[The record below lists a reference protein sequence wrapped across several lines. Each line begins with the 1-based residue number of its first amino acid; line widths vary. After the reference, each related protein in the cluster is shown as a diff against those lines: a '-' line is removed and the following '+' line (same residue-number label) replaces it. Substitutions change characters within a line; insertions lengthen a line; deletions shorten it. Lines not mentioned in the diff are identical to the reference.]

1 MKNILGLISVMALL
15 LAIVLPADTFAQ
27 ANLNGTSGEKVTV
40 SINDLTPDQLAKIEA
55 QRKLEMAN
63 KEIETLQKKIETYG
77 EWVGIGGEIGTA
89 VKEGLSAVVD
99 VADKFGKTDV
109 GRFTMVMIAWKVV
122 GQDVVRIILGI
133 LFFTVLTIIIVKVY
147 RRVIISRS
155 VLIENPGFMKYPKKY
170 EVVKSE
176 LDSEG
181 TVWMTIILLVVYL
194 LGIWITYSIM
204 F

>member
-1 MKNILGLISVMALL
+1 MALL